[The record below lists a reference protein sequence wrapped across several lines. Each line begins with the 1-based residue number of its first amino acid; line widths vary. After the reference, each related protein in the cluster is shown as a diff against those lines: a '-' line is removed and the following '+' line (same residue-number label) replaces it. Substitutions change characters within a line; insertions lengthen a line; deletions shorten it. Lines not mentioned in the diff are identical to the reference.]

1 MKKTTALILAILT
14 GLSIFLAS
22 AALTKA
28 AEEDTC
34 LVKWKKCWEEV
45 MKADTS
51 VFVTIAALTAC
62 DLEKIYCYLFK
73 NF

>member
-22 AALTKA
+22 AALTRA

-34 LVKWKKCWEEV
+34 LQKWKKCWAEV

-51 VFVTIAALTAC
+51 VFVTMAALTAC
-62 DLEKIYCYLFK
+62 DLERIYCYLSQIF
-73 NF
+73 